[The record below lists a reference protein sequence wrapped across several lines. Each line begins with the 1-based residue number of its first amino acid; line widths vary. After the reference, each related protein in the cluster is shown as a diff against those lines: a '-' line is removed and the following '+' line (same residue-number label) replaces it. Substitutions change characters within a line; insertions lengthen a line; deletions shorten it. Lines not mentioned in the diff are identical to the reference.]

1 MKKTLLTFALIFA
14 AVLYAAPQKVE
25 RFLLVAGANNGGT
38 DRVKLRYAETDAE
51 SFATVM
57 SQMGGVAQK
66 NVIKLK
72 GPNAAA
78 INSSFAELENRLK
91 NKEQGVRKEV
101 FVYYSGHA
109 DEKGLRIGND
119 IYSWAEFR
127 KNVSELNADVKVAVL
142 DACGSGS
149 ITRIKGGVSRPAFLQ
164 DASNEM
170 RGYAFLTSSNENEA
184 SQESDRIKGSFF
196 THALVSGLR
205 GAADMTGNGEVT
217 LNEAYQFAFNETLQ
231 STQNTSG
238 GTQHPNR
245 DMNLVG
251 TGDIVV
257 TDVKETAAGL
267 VLEKDLEGRFFI
279 RDSKGNLVA
288 ELYKIAGKPMEL
300 GLAAGTY
307 SVQMEAPSRLWK
319 ASDITLADGKK
330 QTISMNSMKSIS
342 IEVAVARGNT
352 DSTAYDGLDS
362 ARKAPF
368 EFDVNFY
375 NATEIPGRGVQLGLF
390 VNNAGKEYSGTQI
403 SLISNI
409 AQKDMEG
416 VQVNPLSNIAIGNN
430 IYGAQITSGLN
441 VAKNING
448 AQVSAA
454 FNVGGNVKG
463 AQVTSGFN
471 VTHGSFTG
479 VQAGPFNISVDG
491 GKGVQ
496 GGVVNISADS
506 IDGGQGGVMNFA
518 KDVSVAQGGIVN
530 VSRYAGKTQGGI
542 INIAKKTEYVQ
553 GGIMNISAEAG
564 KVQGG
569 IINASGKVYVQ
580 GGIMNVGAIPKVQGG
595 VWNTAGKVD
604 YLQGGVWNVAG
615 KVGVTQI
622 GIWNVAGKV
631 GRQVGIFN
639 ISGHSEKTPI
649 GLINIVGN
657 GIFDAT
663 FYADEA
669 GGAGV
674 TLHTG
679 TPYMYTLFEY
689 NQRIGGD
696 GFGEW
701 PKSWGMGLGTRFGM
715 KGSFFNL
722 DYAFLNAYDSKPH
735 SFNIGPNIDKK
746 DETNFLHKVRLGGA
760 FKFLPGI
767 ALTSGISMN
776 ILTEG
781 YGKENEF
788 VLEPKGEWHWH
799 WKVGD
804 HKARI
809 WPGVYAGL
817 TVGKF

>member
-1 MKKTLLTFALIFA
+1 MKKTLITFALVFA

-72 GPNAAA
+72 GPNAAS
-78 INSSFAELENRLK
+78 INSGFAELEKRLS
-91 NKEQGVRKEV
+91 KEQGVRKEV

-109 DEKGLRIGND
+109 DEKGLRIGSD
-119 IYSWAEFR
+119 IYSWADFR

-217 LNEAYQFAFNETLQ
+217 LNEAYQFAFNETLHN
-231 STQNTSG
+231 TQNTSG

-257 TDVKETAAGL
+257 TDVKETAARL

-300 GLAAGTY
+300 GLSAGTY

-319 ASDITLADGKK
+319 ASDVTLTDGKK
-330 QTISMNSMKSIS
+330 QSLSMNSMKSINTE
-342 IEVAVARGNT
+342 IAVARGNA

-362 ARKAPF
+362 ARKANF
-368 EFDVNFY
+368 EFDINFY
-375 NATEIPGRGVQLGLF
+375 NGTEKPGRGIQLGLF
-390 VNNAGKEYSGTQI
+390 VNNAGKEYSGTQV

-416 VQVNPLSNIAIGNN
+416 VQINPLSNIAIGNN
-430 IYGAQITSGLN
+430 LYGAQISTSLN

-454 FNVGGNVKG
+454 FNIGGNVKG

-471 VTHGSFTG
+471 VAHGSFTG
-479 VQAGPFNISVDG
+479 AQAGPINISVEG

-496 GGVVNISADS
+496 GGVINISADS
-506 IDGGQGGVMNFA
+506 IDGGQGGVINIS
-518 KDVSVAQGGIVN
+518 KDVSVAQGGIFN
-530 VSRYAGKTQGGI
+530 AAG
-542 INIAKKTEYVQ
+542 N
-553 GGIMNISAEAG
+553 AG

-569 IINASGKVYVQ
+569 IMNFAGSVDYAQGGIFSAAGKVGSTQGGIFSAAGTVGHVQGGIFNAAGKVGYVQ
-580 GGIMNVGAIPKVQGG
+580 GGIFNAAGTVGHVQGG
-595 VWNTAGKVD
+595 VFNA
-604 YLQGGVWNVAG
+604 
-615 KVGVTQI
+615 
-622 GIWNVAGKV
+622 AGKV
-631 GRQVGIFN
+631 GRQIGIIN
-639 ISGHSEKTPI
+639 IAGHSEKTPI
-649 GLINIVGN
+649 GLVNIIGN

-674 TLHTG
+674 ALHTG
-679 TPYMYTLFEY
+679 TPYLYTLFEY
-689 NQRIGGD
+689 NQNIGSE

-735 SFNIGPNIDKK
+735 SFNIGPHIDKK
-746 DETNFLHKVRLGGA
+746 DKANFLNKVRLGGA
-760 FKFLPGI
+760 WKFLPGI

-776 ILTEG
+776 ILMEG
-781 YGKENEF
+781 YADKDKF
-788 VLEPKGEWHWH
+788 ILEPKGEWHWH